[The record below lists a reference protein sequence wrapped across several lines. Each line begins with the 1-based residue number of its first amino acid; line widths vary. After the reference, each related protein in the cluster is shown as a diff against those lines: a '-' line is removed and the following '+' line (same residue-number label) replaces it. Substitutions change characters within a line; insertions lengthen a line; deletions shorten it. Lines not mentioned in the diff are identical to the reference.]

1 VCECVPLFLLF
12 LFYVFFLFF
21 HVYLMYEF
29 INGFI
34 NNVSFCEKTDVLYI
48 DKTQSYKPLVLNFF
62 GFLHPRREPSHCM
75 STSD

>member
-1 VCECVPLFLLF
+1 MCLF
-12 LFYVFFLFF
+12 VK
-21 HVYLMYEF
+21 
-29 INGFI
+29 
-34 NNVSFCEKTDVLYI
+34 KTDVLYI